1 MTWRATPGARASEEL
16 SIYQAETEPTWSEL
30 WKVVKGLQQPV
41 ESWITKNPPE
51 VVGKICG
58 VLTALSPPPRLT
70 AIPKLAAHIPS
81 AGPWHP
87 ALEKTRQIGCTN
99 NCVCLCYLV
108 WGLPDL
114 PQGRKAWDIPQNTGR
129 LTEQP
134 TTNLGKIFKYLD
146 IKQHNLNQRIQ
157 DETAREV
164 RKKLRDK
171 RK

>member
-1 MTWRATPGARASEEL
+1 MTWRATPGARASKEP
-16 SIYQAETEPTWSEL
+16 SKYQAETEPTWSEL

-41 ESWITKNPPE
+41 ESWITKSPPK

-58 VLTALSPPPRLT
+58 VLTALSHPLLTHNHPEAGSPHSQCRTLTPCSGENT
-70 AIPKLAAHIPS
+70 AI
-81 AGPWHP
+81 
-87 ALEKTRQIGCTN
+87 RCTN

-134 TTNLGKIFKYLD
+134 TTNLGKIFKYVD

-157 DETAREV
+157 DKTAREV